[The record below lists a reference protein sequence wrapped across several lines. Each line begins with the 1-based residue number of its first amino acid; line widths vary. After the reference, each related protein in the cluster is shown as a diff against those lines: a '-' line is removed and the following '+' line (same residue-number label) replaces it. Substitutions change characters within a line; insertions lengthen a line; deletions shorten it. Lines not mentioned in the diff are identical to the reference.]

1 MEKTRSLIVMGI
13 LLFCLT
19 GYKAEALAVDW
30 EVLGGAEL
38 SAEGEDTEYTGT
50 GVIYPIE
57 ENWWILGNV
66 FLLHVSYKYDVDDDS
81 RDGELFSVTPSVG
94 ARHALSLG
102 TFSLSTGLDIEKVS
116 QENEDDGRDED
127 QKLGVA
133 VQGSWDKWWEGDKNL
148 NLIANYKSIDNFYWS
163 RLRGK
168 KGVVSLGDG
177 FVFLGIET
185 VGMGSDDFYAFQV
198 GGVIE
203 GTNIIPHLSVGLKSG
218 YRHSSSSCDTAYGG
232 LEFYYSF

>member
-1 MEKTRSLIVMGI
+1 MDKTRFLIFAGI
-13 LLFCLT
+13 LFFCLA

-38 SAEGEDTEYTGT
+38 SGEGEDTEYTGV
-50 GVIYPIE
+50 GVIHPVE
-57 ENWWILGNV
+57 EDWWILGNV

-94 ARHALSLG
+94 ARHAHNLG

-116 QENEDDGRDED
+116 QETEDGGRDED
-127 QKLGVA
+127 QKLGVS
-133 VQGSWDKWWEGDKNL
+133 VQGSWDKWWEGYKNL
-148 NLIANYKSIDNFYWS
+148 NLIASYKSIDNFYWS

-168 KGVVSLGDG
+168 KGVVSLGEG
-177 FVFLGIET
+177 FVYLGVET
-185 VGMGSDDFYAFQV
+185 IGMGNDDFYALQV

-203 GTNIIPHLSVGLKSG
+203 GSNIISNLSVALKSG
-218 YRHSSSSCDTAYGG
+218 YKHSSSSSDTVYGG

>member
-1 MEKTRSLIVMGI
+1 MEKTRFLIVIGI
-13 LLFCLT
+13 LFFCLAV
-19 GYKAEALAVDW
+19 YKAEALAVDW

-38 SAEGEDTEYTGT
+38 SAEGEDTEYTGA
-50 GVIYPIE
+50 GVIYPVE

-94 ARHALSLG
+94 ARHAMSLG

-116 QENEDDGRDED
+116 QENEDEGRDED

-133 VQGSWDKWWEGDKNL
+133 VQGSWDKWWENDKNL
-148 NLIANYKSIDNFYWS
+148 NLITNYKSIDNFYWS

-168 KGVVSLGDG
+168 KGIVSLGDG

-203 GTNIIPHLSVGLKSG
+203 GSNIIPNLSVGLKSG